1 MIILIFKMCTWIV
14 FQMHMLSGFTCE
26 YKGLSFLWISKQFSE
41 RGWKGESWFHC
52 CVENH
57 GSEAG
62 VLPCFS
68 WWMLPLLPPAYR
80 LGKHE
85 QKAGFKQV

>member
-41 RGWKGESWFHC
+41 RGWKGESWFRC

-62 VLPCFS
+62 VLT
-68 WWMLPLLPPAYR
+68 PLLLVNAPSPSSC
-80 LGKHE
+80 LQTGKT
-85 QKAGFKQV
+85 